1 MIREASISKKIFSSK
16 KKVLAMSEKLNENY
30 AVMNLPD
37 EMLHISLM
45 DGQAR
50 VLLCR
55 TTAMARKAAEI
66 HAPSSTALAAM
77 SRLMT
82 ATAMLGVMMKE
93 KDASVTVTVAG
104 DGPLGKMTAVAHGGN
119 VKVSAHHP
127 EADLPLKKDGHLDV
141 GGLVG
146 HHGRLTVIKDLGMR
160 EPYVGQTELVSGELG
175 EDFAQYFTVSEQ
187 QPSLVA
193 LGALVHERYCLS
205 AGGVLVQAMPGC
217 SDELLDQL
225 ETRSM
230 FFTAISRE
238 VADMALED
246 LAKGWFDG
254 LGMQILSREAVK
266 YQCDCS
272 REKMEKALIAMGRK
286 DLQQLMEE
294 DGGAELTCH
303 FCRAAHRFSKEDLQH
318 LLERASQ

>member
-1 MIREASISKKIFSSK
+1 MN
-16 KKVLAMSEKLNENY
+16 VNN

-37 EMLHISLM
+37 EMLHITLM
-45 DGQAR
+45 GGQAK

-82 ATAMLGVMMKE
+82 AAAMLGVMMKDDE
-93 KDASVTVTVAG
+93 ASVTVTVAG
-104 DGPLGKMTAVAHGGN
+104 DGPIGKMTAVAHGGK
-119 VKVSAHHP
+119 VKVSAAHP

-146 HHGRLTVIKDLGMR
+146 RHGRLTVIKDLGLR
-160 EPYVGQTELVSGELG
+160 EPYIGQCQLVSGELG

-193 LGALVHERYCLS
+193 LGCLVHEGYCLS

-217 SDELLDQL
+217 SEEVLEQL
-225 ETRSM
+225 ELRSV

-238 VADMALED
+238 VADVPLED
-246 LAKGWFDG
+246 LAGAWFDG
-254 LGMQILSREAVK
+254 LDMRILEREPVFCR
-266 YQCDCS
+266 CDCS
-272 REKMEKALIAMGRK
+272 REKMEKALIALGR
-286 DLQQLMEE
+286 DELRQMIDE
-294 DGGAELTCH
+294 DGRAELTCH
-303 FCRAAHRFSKEDLQH
+303 FCRTSHHFTRQELLD

>member
-1 MIREASISKKIFSSK
+1 MMNDQFN
-16 KKVLAMSEKLNENY
+16 VL
-30 AVMNLPD
+30 NLPD
-37 EMLHISLM
+37 EMLHITLSGGM
-45 DGQAR
+45 VR

-82 ATAMLGVMMKE
+82 AATMLGVMMK
-93 KDASVTVTVAG
+93 DDQASVTVTVAG
-104 DGPLGKMTAVAHGGN
+104 DGPAGKLTAVAHGPR
-119 VKVSAHHP
+119 VKVSMMHP

-146 HHGRLTVIKDLGMR
+146 HKGRLTVIKDLGMK
-160 EPYVGQTELVSGELG
+160 EPYVGQCALVSGELG

-187 QPSLVA
+187 KPSLVA
-193 LGALVHERYCLS
+193 LGALVHERSCLS
-205 AGGVLVQAMPGC
+205 AGGVLVQPMPNC
-217 SDELLDQL
+217 PEELIEQL
-225 ETRSM
+225 EVRSM

-238 VADMALED
+238 VADVPLEE
-246 LAKGWFDG
+246 LATLWFDG
-254 LGMQILSREAVK
+254 LDMKILSREKVA

-272 REKMEKALIAMGRK
+272 RDKMEKALVALGRQE
-286 DLQQLMEE
+286 LRQLIEE

-303 FCRAAHRFSKEDLQH
+303 FCRTVHQFSKDDL
-318 LLERASQ
+318 LDLWERATR